1 MRCVDMCRGNVDML
15 RCRHCVKCWSREIYL
30 LLVSRLAVKRITCLI
45 LHKMKTKE
53 NLIRLL
59 NLL

>member
-1 MRCVDMCRGNVDML
+1 ML